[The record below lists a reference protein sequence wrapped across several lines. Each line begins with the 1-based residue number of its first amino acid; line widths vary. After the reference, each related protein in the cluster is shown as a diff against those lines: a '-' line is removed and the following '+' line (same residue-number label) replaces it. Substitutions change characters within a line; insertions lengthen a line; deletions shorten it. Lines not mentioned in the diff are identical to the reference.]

1 MKLSI
6 VLSTY
11 NGGAYIT
18 EQLDSILN
26 QTRKADEVL
35 IFDDCSTDNTP
46 QIIKQFISGHNLTTW
61 KFAVN
66 HENKGWKRNFMEGIW
81 STSGDLVFP
90 CDQDD
95 IWMPQKLEQM
105 EKIMAENPQ
114 IMVLTSNYESFY
126 DSGKRVCG
134 PEKDDGKLIKQPLS
148 NKVFNIRYPGCTY
161 CIRREFVEI
170 SKKHWQV
177 DFPHD
182 ALFWRM
188 GMFSDS
194 LYSYNMSLIQ
204 WRKHTDSTFTKES
217 NRNRTYK
224 KKLESMDYARRVVD
238 DLHDFVEDN
247 DCSQEKIDILD
258 MSKKWI
264 ECRKAFYLS
273 KNPCDGVKLLKYINC
288 YDRVKQYLG
297 DWYWYMEKKIKID
310 VITLHAVQ
318 NYGSVLQALA
328 TQEILKQHGCD
339 VTIID
344 YVREDVR
351 YENLVKKWSGGNP
364 IKALAIIPTILR
376 WKNVFQSF
384 AKKYLDL
391 SENTYTTEDDFES
404 YPLDADA
411 YCTGSDQVW
420 NSKWNNGILPCLYL
434 SFVPNDKYKF
444 AFSASFGQSKLSTEE
459 INKTKPYLEQY
470 NRISVRESEAK
481 VILDEQYNIK
491 NSVHLVDP
499 TLCVSGDFWRKYET
513 PRKIK
518 DDYILIYNL
527 NRSKEFDRY
536 AVELSKRTGLKLVRF
551 CTRYDQFYRP
561 GKSMLVPE
569 VFDFISLIDNAK
581 FVLTD
586 SFHAT
591 AFSLNLHTEPICVYP
606 KEFGGRLESI
616 LRQTNTTQRH
626 IDNYEDFDVVNR
638 AVDFKQVDE
647 ILNGERNKANNFI
660 DTVIED
666 VLKQSKK
673 GVNTK

>member
-35 IFDDCSTDNTP
+35 IFDDCSTDNTQ
-46 QIIKQFISGHNLTTW
+46 QIIEQFISEHNLTTW

-81 STSGDLVFP
+81 STLGDLVFP

-105 EKIMAENPQ
+105 EKIMIKNPK

-134 PEKDDGKLIKQPLS
+134 PEKDDGKLIKQSLS

-194 LYSYNMSLIQ
+194 LYSYNVSLIQ

-224 KKLESMDYARRVVD
+224 KKLESMDYAMRVVD

-247 DCSQEKIDILD
+247 DCSQEKIDVLD
-258 MSKKWI
+258 MSKEWI

-273 KNPCDGVKLLKYINC
+273 KNPWDGAKLLKYIKC

-297 DWYWYMEKKIKID
+297 EKIKID

-344 YVREDVR
+344 YIRKDVR

-384 AKKYLDL
+384 TKKYLDL
-391 SENTYTTEDDFES
+391 SENTYTTEDDFEN

-616 LRQTNTTQRH
+616 LKQTNTTQRH
-626 IDNYEDFDVVNR
+626 IDNYGDFDVVNR
-638 AVDFKQVDE
+638 AVDFEQVDE
-647 ILNGERNKANNFI
+647 ILSVERKKASIFI
-660 DTVIED
+660 DAVVED
-666 VLKQSKK
+666 ILKQSKE
-673 GVNTK
+673 GGIQSENSMH